1 MALKMTL
8 DNLEGLDESIAALYT
23 EEDGKFY
30 LDVDG
35 HDKND
40 KDKIPLSRLN
50 QEIEKRKQSDAALN
64 EIAENLIEDI
74 PEDMRDIIPN
84 LAPAEKIK
92 WIRNANKKG
101 FFDSKASENSP
112 DSKRP
117 GGKPPADFKNM
128 TPQAIMA
135 TGYKK

>member
-1 MALKMTL
+1 MALQMTL
-8 DNLEGLDESIAALYT
+8 DTLDGLDESIQKLYV
-23 EEDGKFY
+23 EKDGKFR

-40 KDKIPLSRLN
+40 KDRIPLSRLN
-50 QEIEKRKQSDAALN
+50 QEIEKRKQSDKALN

-101 FFDSKASENSP
+101 FFELKLPENSP
-112 DSKRP
+112 DSRRP
-117 GGKPPADFKNM
+117 GGKPPIDFKDM